1 MALFTRQLNIN
12 PRTSILDLGGAG
24 HSWDLLEARDRITV
38 LNLDPRCLAGHRPS
52 VVADALAA
60 PFPDRTFD
68 VVFSNSVIEHLGT
81 ERRQQTFASEVR
93 RLARSGYFIQT
104 PNKWFPIE
112 PHFLA
117 PFAQFVPLRFRPA
130 FVRWATPRGWLAKPS
145 RETCKKL
152 CEEIRLLDA
161 RELRRLFPEAKIV
174 RERFFG
180 FTKSLIAVWRPAT
193 FSTAASVPLNVEHSA
208 SRFEETVL

>member
-1 MALFTRQLNIN
+1 MVLFTRLLDIN

-24 HSWDLLEARDRITV
+24 HSWDLLDARDRITV
-38 LNLDPRCLAGHRPS
+38 LNLDSRCLAGHRPA
-52 VVADALAA
+52 VVADALSA

-81 ERRQQTFASEVR
+81 ARRQQAFAAEVR

-145 RETCKKL
+145 REACRKM
-152 CEEIRLLDA
+152 CDEIRLVDA
-161 RELRRLFPEAKIV
+161 RELHALFPEAKIV

-180 FTKSLIAVWRPAT
+180 FAKSLIAIGRPAT
-193 FSTAASVPLNVEHSA
+193 SSVAAPVPVRVKHSA
-208 SRFEETVL
+208 SSFEETVS